1 MRVGYLELGMKKLFY
16 LFLATAFFASMASA
30 ASIGVTPG
38 YMDQGEVEPGN
49 TVEFEYYITASD
61 IEQEFEVE
69 PNYQKSL
76 RYALGE
82 NAIIDMREVSEQDI
96 SPWIE
101 FEQDTFTID
110 PTTSETY
117 ELSDGTSVNA
127 NGVVR
132 FEVNVPPNAEPGYKI
147 GTLELN
153 PSIVGEGGSGAG
165 ARLVA
170 QTVPGFAFRVS
181 GSVERRIELAGI
193 NAVRVGENQVQII
206 EQLRNTGTVTN
217 TLVKGKADILNSEN
231 QKVGTINLDSATLR
245 PGEYA
250 ETSQLWT
257 YEGLQGGRYTIEGQG
272 DYRTGEMYVSG
283 DFVITDSIEERRS
296 IDEPSGGEVQESE
309 SAPLMLIVIVSLL
322 VATLLYLMDI
332 GLTWI
337 IMLAGGTGIALF
349 ILLGPASNTLVLIPL
364 ISIGIMMYI

>member
-1 MRVGYLELGMKKLFY
+1 MRIDYLGLGMNKLFY
-16 LFLATAFFASMASA
+16 LLLAITFFSGLTSA

-38 YMDQGEVEPGN
+38 YLNNGEVEPGN
-49 TVEFEYYITASD
+49 TVEFQYYITASD
-61 IEQEFEVE
+61 IEQEFEVD
-69 PNYQKSL
+69 PRYQRSL
-76 RYALGE
+76 KYALGD
-82 NAIIDMREVSEQDI
+82 NGILDMRETSEQDI
-96 SPWIE
+96 SQWIE
-101 FEQDTFTID
+101 FEQDTFTVD

-117 ELSDGTSVNA
+117 ELEDGTSVNA
-127 NGVVR
+127 NGVVN
-132 FEVNVPPNAEPGYKI
+132 FEVDVPPNAEPGYKI

-153 PSIVGEGGSGAG
+153 PSMVGEGGSGAG
-165 ARLVA
+165 AKLIA

-193 NAVRVGENQVQII
+193 DAVRVGENQVQII
-206 EQLRNTGTVTN
+206 EQLRNTGTVTT
-217 TLVKGKADILNSEN
+217 TLVKGKADILNSQN
-231 QKVGTINLDSATLR
+231 QKVGTINLDAATLK

-257 YEGLQGGRYTIEGQG
+257 TEDLEGGRYSIEGQG

-283 DFVITDSIEERRS
+283 DFVITESIEERRS

-309 SAPLMLIVIVSLL
+309 SAPITLIVIVSLL

-332 GLTWI
+332 GFTWI
-337 IMLAGGTGIALF
+337 IMLAGGTGIILF
-349 ILLGPASNTLVLIPL
+349 ILLGSASNTLVLIPL